1 MPDCKACGKW
11 FATMEQCELCPTCE
25 RALERLRNYAA
36 PVVHGRWEYIQQ
48 TLNTLSQ
55 LISKL
60 PYAAWLE
67 EAIETVVG
75 VSPKSICIAATA
87 HDGTTFTGYYNAD
100 AQDKAVFSHHIQS
113 DVTMD
118 IIRNNADMIKS
129 ILSEAGDEQE

>member
-1 MPDCKACGKW
+1 
-11 FATMEQCELCPTCE
+11 MED
-25 RALERLRNYAA
+25 
-36 PVVHGRWEYIQQ
+36 
-48 TLNTLSQ
+48 
-55 LISKL
+55 ISKL

-118 IIRNNADMIKS
+118 IIRNNADMIKGV
-129 ILSEAGDEQE
+129 IHNGNKEIYCHCKNKG

>member
-1 MPDCKACGKW
+1 
-11 FATMEQCELCPTCE
+11 MEDIT
-25 RALERLRNYAA
+25 
-36 PVVHGRWEYIQQ
+36 
-48 TLNTLSQ
+48 
-55 LISKL
+55 KL

-100 AQDKAVFSHHIQS
+100 AQDKAVFSDHIQS